1 MDSEGGVHGVT
12 EAAGGRLFTRQATG
26 LVRSVSPTSTLI
38 FNCFTAP
45 APFVLAIALFW
56 TLGAFP
62 GANLYVALVLG
73 YLAGIV
79 FAFAISTVT
88 SAMPRS
94 GGDYVFVGRI
104 LHPIAGIVSSFC
116 FTAGV
121 LGSAAAITL
130 FLVTG
135 ALAPSLS
142 VIGLVTES
150 STLLDWGATL
160 GSSKGWQFAVGVVF
174 LVLVT
179 TLAATGWKWSLRVQ
193 NVGFVLAALGL
204 LVTAIVVLANSGE
217 DFVAA
222 FNSFANPI
230 TGDANSYQ
238 GVVNAAAKAGV
249 NTDIGSNFSNTWP
262 AFGAVIGFSIYAFY
276 STNISGEV
284 RQAGTWKTPAVMTG
298 AAAINMI
305 ACVVM
310 TAIFLHGF
318 GGEFFASA
326 NAVNGTAAWPFAAPP
341 FYVFLASIAGGSG
354 VVAWFLGISIV
365 MTFFVVLWLQLM
377 QPVRA
382 LFAYAFDGILPLR
395 IAYVSPRSRVPVVS
409 LGMVFV
415 IVLALYSWAVYGSN
429 FFTVYATAVIIT
441 VVALVLMSISVIV
454 FAHRR
459 PELWRGSAITKR
471 VAGVPVTTIAGV
483 GAFII
488 AVANGFLFLKY
499 PGLGIADRGTALR
512 NVGIVVAAAI
522 IVYAVAN
529 YVRGREG
536 ISLAQATSEI
546 PPE

>member
-1 MDSEGGVHGVT
+1 MDSESGVHGVT
-12 EAAGGRLFTRQATG
+12 EADGGRLFTRQATG
-26 LVRSVSPTSTLI
+26 LVRSVSPRSTLI

-62 GANLYVALVLG
+62 GANLYFALVLG

-94 GGDYVFVGRI
+94 GGDYIFVGRI
-104 LHPIAGIVSSFC
+104 LHPVVGVVSSFC
-116 FTAGV
+116 FTVGV
-121 LGSAAAITL
+121 LLSAAAITL
-130 FLVTG
+130 FLVTA

-142 VIGLVTES
+142 VIGLVTDS
-150 STLLDWGATL
+150 PRLLDWGATL
-160 GSSKGWQFAVGVVF
+160 GSSHGWQFAVGIGF

-179 TLAATGWKWSLRVQ
+179 ALAATGWKWSLRVQ

-204 LVTAIVVLANSGE
+204 LVTAIVVLGNSGE

-238 GVVNAAAKAGV
+238 GVIDAAAKAGV

-284 RQAGTWKTPAVMTG
+284 RQAGTWKTSAVMSG

-310 TAIFLHGF
+310 TAIFLNGF
-318 GGEFFASA
+318 GSEFFASA
-326 NAVNGTAAWPFAAPP
+326 NAVNGSDAWPFAAPP
-341 FYVFLASIAGGSG
+341 FYIFLASIAGGSG
-354 VVAWFLGISIV
+354 LLAWFLGISIV

-377 QPVRA
+377 QPIRA
-382 LFAYAFDGILPLR
+382 LFAYAFDGLLPLR
-395 IAYVSPRSRVPVVS
+395 IAYVSPRSRVPVVA
-409 LGMVFV
+409 LGIVFV
-415 IVLALYSWAVYGSN
+415 IVVALYRWAVYGAN
-429 FFTVYATAVIIT
+429 FFTVYAQAVIIT
-441 VVALVLMSISVIV
+441 VVALLLMSLSVIA

-459 PELWRGSAITKR
+459 QELWRGSAMTTR
-471 VAGVPVTTIAGV
+471 VAGVPVTTIAGL
-483 GAFII
+483 GALVV

-499 PGLGIADRGTALR
+499 PGLGIADRGAALR
-512 NVGIVVAAAI
+512 NVAIVVVSALV
-522 IVYAVAN
+522 VYAVAN

-536 ISLAQATSEI
+536 INLTKATSEI